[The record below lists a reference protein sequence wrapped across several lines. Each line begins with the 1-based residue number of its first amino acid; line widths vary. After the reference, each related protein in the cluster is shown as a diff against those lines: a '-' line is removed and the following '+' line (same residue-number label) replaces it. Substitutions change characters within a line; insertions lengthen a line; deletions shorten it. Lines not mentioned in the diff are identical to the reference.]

1 MEKGYVQVYT
11 GDGKGKTTAALG
23 LALRAV
29 GRGLKVVIFQFLKSS
44 FSGEL
49 ESALR
54 LTPKLEILRFNL
66 MEKLL
71 WEMSGEE
78 REQLKEATALG
89 FIKARMMAME
99 GSFDIIILD
108 EIMGVLNQGFLSNAD
123 VCQLMDEKA
132 PSVELILT
140 GRNAPREI
148 VERANLVTEMRA
160 VKHYQEQGITAR
172 DGIER

>member
-29 GRGLKVVIFQFLKSS
+29 GRGMKVVVFQFLKSS
-44 FSGEL
+44 FSGEQ

-54 LTPKLEILRFNL
+54 LAPELEIRRFNL
-66 MEKLL
+66 LEKPL

-78 REQLKEATALG
+78 REQLKEITARG
-89 FIKARMMAME
+89 FAQAKIMAGE
-99 GSFDIIILD
+99 GRSDIIILD
-108 EIMGVLNQGFLSNAD
+108 EIMGVLNQGFLTVYE
-123 VCQLMDEKA
+123 VCEIINEKA
-132 PSVELILT
+132 PGVELILT
-140 GRNAPREI
+140 GRNAPPEI
-148 VERANLVTEMRA
+148 MERADLVTEMRA
-160 VKHYQEQGITAR
+160 VKHYLEQGIKAR